1 MNTKQTILE
10 NALQF
15 FASYGYDG
23 ASMSLI
29 AKETQITKAGI
40 YSYFKNKEDLYIAVL
55 DHLTA
60 FHKDYWMQKKQRMKT
75 ASCEK
80 KLKDSFIFSIQTAV
94 KEPALIAF
102 WQMAQISPPRSLEG
116 VVTEKISASRNF
128 LLSYFEE
135 IIEAGKASG
144 EIQTSHSSPSL
155 AHAFYCLMEG
165 ASLKH
170 VNGNFPDQEEV
181 LLTLFHLYWDGLNA
195 RETDGLQ
202 AI

>member
-29 AKETQITKAGI
+29 ARETQITKAGI

-55 DHLTA
+55 DHLIA
-60 FHKDYWMQKKQRMKT
+60 FHKEYWIKKKQRLKS
-75 ASCEK
+75 ASNEK
-80 KLKDSFIFSIQTAV
+80 RLKDSFIFSIQTAV

-102 WQMAQISPPRSLEG
+102 WQMAQISPPRSLEQ

-128 LLSYFEE
+128 LLAYFEE
-135 IIEAGKASG
+135 MFEAGKAAG
-144 EIQTSHSSPSL
+144 EIETPHSSLTL
-155 AHAFYCLMEG
+155 AHSFYCLIEG

-170 VNGNFPDQEEV
+170 VNANFPDYEGT
-181 LLTLFHLYWDGLNA
+181 LLTIFELFWDGLEA
-195 RETDGLQ
+195 READEWK
-202 AI
+202 IV